1 MPQNNP
7 ALPCEIQQP
16 IPRRLHAPDAVVIIV
31 IVLTAAALNIR
42 GLPVTDVLQLLAG
55 ASLLAIVL
63 VGLSTSAPARAL
75 RLALR
80 AAAAG
85 ATV

>member
-7 ALPCEIQQP
+7 ALPCATQQP
-16 IPRRLHAPDAVVIIV
+16 VPRRLHASDAVVIIV
-31 IVLTAAALNIR
+31 IVLTAAALNLR

-55 ASLLAIVL
+55 ASLLSIVL
-63 VGLSTSAPARAL
+63 VWLSTAAPVRAL

-80 AAAAG
+80 AAATGTTA
-85 ATV
+85 